1 MSEIVTIELPD
12 ELARRARSLAERG
25 NQSLE
30 TAAVQWIATIVAET
44 SIESLGDA
52 ELLALCDAEFGPGLQ
67 DELSE
72 LLSSGREGALD
83 SEATRRLNDLMNDYR
98 RGLINKARAW
108 KEAVARGLRPPLSS
122 DAA

>member
-30 TAAVQWIATIVAET
+30 TAAVKWIAQIVAET
-44 SIESLGDA
+44 SLESLDDTA
-52 ELLALCDAEFGPGLQ
+52 LLLLCDVEFSPDRQ
-67 DELSE
+67 DELST
-72 LLSSGREGALD
+72 LLSSAREGSLD
-83 SEATRRLNDLMNDYR
+83 PAGSHRLDYLMTEYR
-98 RGLINKARAW
+98 RGLVTKARAW
-108 KEAVARGLRPPLSS
+108 REAVARGLRPALSN